1 MKYTEEM
8 ILQSPSGY
16 CMPFEEEKNKEVT
29 LSKGYGELKDT
40 VTGETSFN
48 HGIDFNA
55 SHRPLAAVAS
65 GVVSSIGTDKEHG
78 VYIVICYGKYEVTYA
93 HLANI
98 FIRFGQKVK
107 AGQTVAISGNDL
119 HMEVAFDGEELNPI
133 EFLTMFYGNIQ
144 ALGKSGHG
152 AAHEFT
158 PFDGEIKT
166 RYDRDK
172 EEIEE
177 LMLRFLPV
185 YMEDLFRGEYIVP
198 EYTEQSLRN
207 VFTVGAAKNYFFESM
222 PSMANPLGIGSRAL
236 PLAGKVQ
243 NLLIA
248 DFLNYLALRH
258 NVYLSTMSEE
268 VKKNFNPRQ

>member
-29 LSKGYGELKDT
+29 LSKGYGELKDA

-48 HGIDFNA
+48 HGIDFHA

-65 GVVSSIGTDKEHG
+65 GIVSGIGTDKGYG
-78 VYIVICYGKYEVTYA
+78 VYIVIRYGKYEVTYA
-93 HLANI
+93 HLANV
-98 FIRFGQKVK
+98 FVRFGQTVK
-107 AGQTVAISGNDL
+107 AGQTVAVSGNDL
-119 HMEVAFDGEELNPI
+119 HMKAAFDGEELNPI
-133 EFLTMFYGNIQ
+133 EFLTMLYGNIQ
-144 ALGKSGHG
+144 ALGKSGNR
-152 AAHEFT
+152 AINEFT
-158 PFDGEIKT
+158 LFDGEIKT
-166 RYDRDK
+166 KYDRDK

-177 LMLRFLPV
+177 LMIRFLPA
-185 YMEDLFRGEYIVP
+185 YMEDLSHGAYSVP

-207 VFTVGAAKNYFFESM
+207 IFSIGASKNYFFEMM
-222 PSMANPLGIGSRAL
+222 PSMANPLGIGNRSL
-236 PLAGKVQ
+236 PLACKVQ

-248 DFLNYLALRH
+248 DFLNYIALKH

-268 VKKNFNPRQ
+268 LKKNFNPRP

>member
-29 LSKGYGELKDT
+29 LSKGYGEQKDA
-40 VTGETSFN
+40 VTGETSFH
-48 HGIDFNA
+48 HGINFHA

-78 VYIVICYGKYEVTYA
+78 VYIVIRYGKYEVTYA

-107 AGQTVAISGNDL
+107 AGQT
-119 HMEVAFDGEELNPI
+119 
-133 EFLTMFYGNIQ
+133 
-144 ALGKSGHG
+144 
-152 AAHEFT
+152 

-166 RYDRDK
+166 RYDHDK

-177 LMLRFLPV
+177 LMIRFLPV

>member
-29 LSKGYGELKDT
+29 LSKGYGEQKDA
-40 VTGETSFN
+40 VTGETSFH
-48 HGIDFNA
+48 HGINFHA

-78 VYIVICYGKYEVTYA
+78 VYIVIRYGKYEVTYA

-133 EFLTMFYGNIQ
+133 EFLTMLYGNIRALRQ
-144 ALGKSGHG
+144 AGGHET
-152 AAHEFT
+152 AAFPDLEMT
-158 PFDGEIKT
+158 VKT
-166 RYDRDK
+166 DYDKDK
-172 EEIEE
+172 REIEE
-177 LMLRFLPV
+177 LMLRFLPY
-185 YMEDLFRGEYIVP
+185 YMEDLQRGAYVLP
-198 EYTEQSLRN
+198 EHTEQSLRHI
-207 VFTVGAAKNYFFESM
+207 FTMGAMREYFYENM
-222 PSMANPLGIGSRAL
+222 PSMANPLGLGHKSI
-236 PLAGKVQ
+236 PLVSKVQ

-248 DFLNYLALRH
+248 DFLHYLALRH
-258 NVYLSTMSEE
+258 NVYLSTMSGDI
-268 VKKNFNPRQ
+268 KKNSMTKP

>member
-1 MKYTEEM
+1 M

-29 LSKGYGELKDT
+29 LSKGYGEQKDA

-78 VYIVICYGKYEVTYA
+78 VYIVIRYGKYEVTYA

-133 EFLTMFYGNIQ
+133 EFLTMLYGNIQ
-144 ALGKSGHG
+144 ALGNSGHG

-166 RYDRDK
+166 RVR
-172 EEIEE
+172 
-177 LMLRFLPV
+177 P
-185 YMEDLFRGEYIVP
+185 
-198 EYTEQSLRN
+198 
-207 VFTVGAAKNYFFESM
+207 
-222 PSMANPLGIGSRAL
+222 
-236 PLAGKVQ
+236 
-243 NLLIA
+243 
-248 DFLNYLALRH
+248 
-258 NVYLSTMSEE
+258 
-268 VKKNFNPRQ
+268 

>member
-65 GVVSSIGTDKEHG
+65 GVVSSIGTDKERG
-78 VYIVICYGKYEVTYA
+78 VYVVIRYGKYEVTYA

-133 EFLTMFYGNIQ
+133 EFLTMLYGNIQ
-144 ALGKSGHG
+144 ALRKAGTKPPTNLSN
-152 AAHEFT
+152 
-158 PFDGEIKT
+158 
-166 RYDRDK
+166 
-172 EEIEE
+172 
-177 LMLRFLPV
+177 L
-185 YMEDLFRGEYIVP
+185 
-198 EYTEQSLRN
+198 
-207 VFTVGAAKNYFFESM
+207 TV
-222 PSMANPLGIGSRAL
+222 R
-236 PLAGKVQ
+236 
-243 NLLIA
+243 
-248 DFLNYLALRH
+248 
-258 NVYLSTMSEE
+258 
-268 VKKNFNPRQ
+268 

>member
-29 LSKGYGELKDT
+29 LSKGYGEQKDA
-40 VTGETSFN
+40 VTGETSFH
-48 HGIDFNA
+48 HGINFHA

-78 VYIVICYGKYEVTYA
+78 VYIVIRYGKYEVTYA

-133 EFLTMFYGNIQ
+133 EFLTMLYGNIQ
-144 ALGKSGHG
+144 ALGKSGHS

-166 RYDRDK
+166 RYDHDK

-222 PSMANPLGIGSRAL
+222 PSMANPLGIGGRAL